1 MKILVYTEN
10 RDGKFKKQSFELV
23 SYASAVAG
31 MAGGEVVAL
40 SVGKVDDNEL
50 KQLGEFGASGII
62 AIDTDKM
69 PDSRNLSKLVQH
81 WVNEAGAQ
89 IALFADNT
97 TGKAIAPSLAA
108 RLKAGIV
115 SGVSGLPVSVN
126 PFLVK
131 RKVYSGKALA
141 TVEIKS
147 DYKVLMLSANA
158 FGVQPNPKSPAIEH
172 HALSAEFASSDIAVL
187 STEKQTGKVLLSE
200 AEIVVSAGR
209 GMKSP
214 DNWGGIEELA
224 EVLGAATA
232 CSRPVSDEGWR
243 PHSEHVGQTGKVISP
258 NLYFAFGISGAIQ
271 HVAGIS
277 GSKVI
282 VAVNKDHEA
291 PIFNVADYGIVG
303 DVNQVL
309 PQMIEAAKKLKAE

>member
-10 RDGKFKKQSFELV
+10 REGKFKNQSFELV
-23 SYASAVAG
+23 SYANAVAE
-31 MAGGEVVAL
+31 MAGGEVIAL
-40 SVGKVDDNEL
+40 SVGKVADEEL
-50 KQLGEFGASGII
+50 KQLSEYGAARIL
-62 AIDTDKM
+62 AVDADQV
-69 PDSRNLSKLVQH
+69 PDSRNLSKLIHQL
-81 WVNEAGAQ
+81 VNETGANL
-89 IALFADNT
+89 ALFADNN
-97 TGKAIAPSLAA
+97 TGKAVAPGLAA

-115 SGVSGLPVSVN
+115 SGVSGLPISSE
-126 PFLVK
+126 PFVVP

-141 TVEIKS
+141 NVQINS
-147 DYKVLMLSANA
+147 DYKVLMLTANA
-158 FGVQPNPKSPAIEH
+158 FGVQQNQKEPAIEH
-172 HALSAEFASSDIAVL
+172 RTLPAEFAASAITVLSSD
-187 STEKQTGKVLLSE
+187 KQTGKILLSE
-200 AEIVVSAGR
+200 AQVVVSAGR
-209 GMKSP
+209 GMKSS
-214 DNWGGIEELA
+214 DNWKGIEELA
-224 EVLGAATA
+224 EILGAATA

-243 PHSEHVGQTGKVISP
+243 PHSEHVGQTGKVVSP

-309 PQMIEAAKKLKAE
+309 PQMIEAAKHLKSE